1 MSDKDDVGKDT
12 MDNVTE
18 EQLVAEFKEASKGGD
33 GWWEDRSLP
42 AKIVMGVGFGILGII
57 FVALLILLI
66 MTVWNRVMPAIF
78 NLPLVT
84 YWQTVGL
91 VFLSCVF
98 FKNCGNTGNSSKKS
112 ERRRKRELRKYMEDQ
127 PGAES

>member
-1 MSDKDDVGKDT
+1 MSDKGDVGKDNL
-12 MDNVTE
+12 DDVTE

-42 AKIVMGVGFGILGII
+42 AKIVMGTGFGILGII

-78 NLPLVT
+78 NLPIVS

-98 FKNCGNTGNSSKKS
+98 FKNCGNTGNSGKKS
-112 ERRRKRELRKYMEDQ
+112 ERRRKRELRKYMKDQ
-127 PGAES
+127 PGSES

>member
-1 MSDKDDVGKDT
+1 MSDKDDVRKDDL
-12 MDNVTE
+12 DNVTE

-42 AKIVMGVGFGILGII
+42 AKIVMGAGFGILGII

-78 NLPLVT
+78 NLPIVT

-112 ERRRKRELRKYMEDQ
+112 ERRRKRELRKYMKDQ

>member
-1 MSDKDDVGKDT
+1 MSDKDDVRKDNL
-12 MDNVTE
+12 DNVTE

-42 AKIVMGVGFGILGII
+42 AKIVMGAGLGILGII

-98 FKNCGNTGNSSKKS
+98 FKNCGSSGNSGKKS
-112 ERRRKRELRKYMEDQ
+112 ERRRKRELRKYMKDQ

>member
-42 AKIVMGVGFGILGII
+42 AKIVMGAGLGILGII

-78 NLPLVT
+78 NLPIVS

-98 FKNCGNTGNSSKKS
+98 FKNCGNTGNSGKKS
-112 ERRRKRELRKYMEDQ
+112 ERRRKRELRKYMKDQ
-127 PGAES
+127 PGSES

>member
-1 MSDKDDVGKDT
+1 MSDKDDVRKDDL
-12 MDNVTE
+12 DNVTE

-42 AKIVMGVGFGILGII
+42 AKIVMGAGLGILGII

-78 NLPLVT
+78 NLPLVN

-127 PGAES
+127 PGSES